1 MLYEED
7 RFHPNNDDDTW
18 IDKLP
23 KKKDLTMFLEPIK
36 KYECIIPCK
45 IGYKKIQLK
54 CYKSDSIIRN
64 AINGI
69 QTNDY
74 IGTKY
79 EDLYFK
85 IKIPLVGMFFFDSP
99 EEYERHFFNEV
110 NEGTKNLW
118 REKREIIIK
127 LLQK

>member
-1 MLYEED
+1 
-7 RFHPNNDDDTW
+7 
-18 IDKLP
+18 
-23 KKKDLTMFLEPIK
+23 MFLEPIK

-85 IKIPLVGMFFFDSP
+85 SSKIKFFLISMFVFKGCV
-99 EEYERHFFNEV
+99 RKV
-110 NEGTKNLW
+110 L
-118 REKREIIIK
+118 
-127 LLQK
+127 